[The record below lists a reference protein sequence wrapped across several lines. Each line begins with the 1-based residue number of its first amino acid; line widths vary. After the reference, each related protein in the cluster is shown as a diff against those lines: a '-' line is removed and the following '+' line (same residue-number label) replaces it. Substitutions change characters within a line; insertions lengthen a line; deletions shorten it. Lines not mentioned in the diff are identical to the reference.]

1 MTMQT
6 VIVAMYVS
14 KEATRAAVCSVQ
26 LRLRES
32 LARNSDS
39 TLANFVENPTSSGLC
54 PLGPT
59 QKEAVFGWRLPA
71 SSLLLLAIAADLRV
85 RPEVRC
91 RNGVLAVPDPRWTLM
106 SGSGLVWFI
115 DVPILTEYSVR
126 STVHTKQQTSRF
138 STAARIEKGQEQVFG
153 DRLLLDAF
161 SHRGLIA
168 AM

>member
-71 SSLLLLAIAADLRV
+71 SSLYCLRLLQTCACVPKCDAGTEYWPFRIRDGPLC
-85 RPEVRC
+85 PEVVWS
-91 RNGVLAVPDPRWTLM
+91 GLLM
-106 SGSGLVWFI
+106 SPSL
-115 DVPILTEYSVR
+115 R
-126 STVHTKQQTSRF
+126 STLYGVQYIRSNRPASFQQPR
-138 STAARIEKGQEQVFG
+138 E
-153 DRLLLDAF
+153 
-161 SHRGLIA
+161 
-168 AM
+168 